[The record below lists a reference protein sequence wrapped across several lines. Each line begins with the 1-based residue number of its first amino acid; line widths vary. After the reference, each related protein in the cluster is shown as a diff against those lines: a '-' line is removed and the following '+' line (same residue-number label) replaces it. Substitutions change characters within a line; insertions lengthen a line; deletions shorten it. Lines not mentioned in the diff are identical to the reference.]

1 MIDLTPVVQA
11 LISLFAVIVTCAVVP
26 YIRKKTTQAT
36 FAEISDWVK
45 IAVLAAEQIY
55 TGSGRGAEKKTY
67 VENFLKAKGFT
78 LDSDSI
84 NALIESYVKEL
95 G

>member
-11 LISLFAVIVTCAVVP
+11 LVSLFVVIITCVVVP
-26 YIRKKTTQAT
+26 YIRKKTSQET
-36 FAEISDWVK
+36 FTEVCEWVK
-45 IAVLAAEQIY
+45 IAVQAAEQIY